1 MEIVTPI
8 VVSFV
13 DGSLLWERGQVYI
26 YIYIYIR
33 SYATIPG
40 KEDFKK
46 EARFEAMADNRRKG
60 LPWIWFYRKKLAE
73 YLMWYS

>member
-1 MEIVTPI
+1 MDLCFEKEDK
-8 VVSFV
+8 F
-13 DGSLLWERGQVYI
+13 I

-60 LPWIWFYRKKLAE
+60 LP
-73 YLMWYS
+73 